1 MNKVGFFSYRRLTL
15 ILIGVSI
22 LLSVFAGYFAA
33 SMLKEAAIF
42 EMAREGAKKS
52 SVLIFESLY
61 SVMEKGAT
69 KADLSRII
77 DRLNGVEENMD
88 VFVYRSERVAELFGD
103 VEGDKKLRSSDANV
117 KRAMSGEDVFIV
129 NDNTI
134 RYLYPV
140 KVKSECLKCHTN
152 VPEGAVNGV
161 IDITYPITN
170 LKLSLTSTLNYFL
183 VFFVTFFILTYA
195 AFYYGL
201 NKFLVSPLSVFIADI
216 RNAIKQRETD
226 KKLHISS
233 NIYELK
239 NLEKSFNRMLMFMER
254 SRKKELEHV
263 YRDHI
268 TGLPNRLKLN
278 EDLQGMSTPFLA
290 IFNIDSFKEVNDF
303 YGVKVGDFVLTE
315 LGNAFGSHCHLGE
328 KLYRFA
334 GDEYALLM
342 EAFDVPHDIE
352 GYISEFLN
360 VLRKEVFMY
369 NDYEI
374 SLHMTAG
381 VAIGGK
387 SILEN
392 ADMALKQA
400 KKMGKNLVFFDPSMQ
415 VSKQYEH
422 NIKWTR
428 LLREALD
435 DGRIQPYFQP
445 IMDIRTGKIEKF
457 EALARLIDESGA
469 PVAPYAFLSVAKK
482 SKLYPQLTRAMV
494 EHTFRAFELTAFEF
508 AINLS
513 VEDIEDEVTRNFIYE
528 KLKNYPKQK
537 RVIFEITESEGIEN
551 FAEVSD
557 FIKSVKS
564 IGAKIAIDDF
574 GSGYSN
580 FAYLMK
586 LEVDYIKI
594 DASIVKNIAFDKNS
608 YIITKT
614 IVDFCKQIGIQTV
627 AEFVSEQ
634 EILDAITELGVDY
647 AQGYLIGEPRK
658 DIKDWTV

>member
-1 MNKVGFFSYRRLTL
+1 LDKVGFFSYRRLTL
-15 ILIGVSI
+15 FLIAVS
-22 LLSVFAGYFAA
+22 LLFSVVAGYFAA
-33 SMLKEAAIF
+33 SLLKEAAIF

-52 SVLIFESLY
+52 SALIFESLY
-61 SVMEKGAT
+61 SAMEKGIT
-69 KADLSRII
+69 KRDLDRII
-77 DRLNGVEENMD
+77 FRLNSVEHDMH
-88 VFVYRSERVAELFGD
+88 VSAYRSEKVAALFGD
-103 VEGDKKLRSSDANV
+103 IEADKKIRNSSDIM
-117 KRAMSGEDVFIV
+117 KRAMSGEDILII
-129 NDNTI
+129 NEDTI
-134 RYLYPV
+134 RYLYPI
-140 KVKSECLKCHTN
+140 KVKAECLKCHTN
-152 VPEGAVNGV
+152 VKEGDVNGV
-161 IDITYPITN
+161 IDIAYPVTN
-170 LKLSLTSTLNYFL
+170 LKLSLSSTLNYFL
-183 VFFVTFFILTYA
+183 VFFVVFFILTYS

-201 NKFLVSPLSVFIADI
+201 NKFLVSPLSSFIADI
-216 RNAIKQRETD
+216 RTAIKQRETD

-239 NLEKSFNRMLMFMER
+239 NLEKSFNKMLMFMER
-254 SRKKELEHV
+254 SRKKELEQV
-263 YRDHI
+263 YKDQI

-278 EDLQGMSTPFLA
+278 DDLQGMSTPLLA

-303 YGVKVGDFVLTE
+303 YGVKVGDFVLAE
-315 LGNAFGSHCHLGE
+315 LGNAFSSHCHLGE
-328 KLYRFA
+328 RIYRFA

-342 EAFDVPHDIE
+342 EAFDVPHDAE

-374 SLHMTAG
+374 SLHLTAG

-400 KKMGKNLVFFDPSMQ
+400 KTTGKNLVFFDPSMQ

-428 LLREALD
+428 LLKDALED
-435 DGRIQPYFQP
+435 SRIQPYFQP

-494 EHTFRAFELTAFEF
+494 EHTFRAFELTSFEF

-557 FIKSVKS
+557 FIKTVKS

-594 DASIVKNIAFDKNS
+594 DASIIKNIAIDKNS

-627 AEFVSEQ
+627 AEFVSEK

-647 AQGYLIGEPRK
+647 AQGYFIGEPRK